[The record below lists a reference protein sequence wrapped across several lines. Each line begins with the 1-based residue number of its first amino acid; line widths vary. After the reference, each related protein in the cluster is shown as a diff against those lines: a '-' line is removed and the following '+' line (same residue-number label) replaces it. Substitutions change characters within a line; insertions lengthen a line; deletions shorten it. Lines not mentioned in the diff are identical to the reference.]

1 MNGPM
6 KLIQGDKILDNT
18 KLESGFKLVSNELI
32 HTGKVFQTRKKS
44 ETIQIANM
52 RKLVATSTSKP
63 FKLEKLLNHE
73 VQRRKFGGGFKKT
86 PWATWVVVSRQCSF
100 GRWQIRYRSL
110 SDNKGEPIMEKVRE
124 EDVRPQPPQK
134 KRRRWMAGD
143 VAEIFDFQCWRE
155 GKIAKVLN
163 NNLFVVRLLGSI
175 QLKEFHGSSV
185 RVQQAWH
192 NNNWSVIGKVA
203 QNKEYTKKFAD
214 NKSKHPGS
222 LVRRVPVS
230 VTREGPCL
238 REKDEQKHVKDG
250 QHNVKMDLD
259 RHHLQRSSKD
269 LVSCMEGCH
278 KQLVPNLPF
287 FEGADNII
295 SPEKLIVDEKLKGS
309 IKMNAKMVKET
320 TELLYTSSNALL
332 TEDSNQSS
340 VASCSSNGFADS
352 SSHNFQTPL
361 DNASHE
367 SDAGSSFLSFSF
379 IKRLTPYFEQK
390 LEAEIHELEFHAYRS
405 TVQALY
411 ASGPLSWEQESLLT
425 NLRLSLHISDE
436 EHLLHLRQLLSTQ
449 VL

>member
-1 MNGPM
+1 MKFREGNLVEVLRRHHGPR
-6 KLIQGDKILDNT
+6 G
-18 KLESGFKLVSNELI
+18 SWFPGS
-32 HTGKVFQTRKKS
+32 
-44 ETIQIANM
+44 
-52 RKLVATSTSKP
+52 
-63 FKLEKLLNHE
+63 
-73 VQRRKFGGGFKKT
+73 
-86 PWATWVVVSRQCSF
+86 VVSARGNYCK
-100 GRWQIRYRSL
+100 IRYKSL
-110 SDNKGEPIMEKVRE
+110 SDNKGEPVMEKVRE
-124 EDVRPQPPQK
+124 EDVRPQPPRK

-143 VAEIFDFQCWRE
+143 AAEIFDFQCWRE

-203 QNKEYTKKFAD
+203 QNKEYTKKFAE

-222 LVRRVPVS
+222 LVRRALVS
-230 VTREGPCL
+230 VTRGGPCL
-238 REKDEQKHVKDG
+238 REKDGQKHVKDG

-287 FEGADNII
+287 FEGADNI
-295 SPEKLIVDEKLKGS
+295 SPEKLMVDEKFKGS
-309 IKMNAKMVKET
+309 IKMNTKMVKET
-320 TELLYTSSNALL
+320 TELLYTSSTALL
-332 TEDSNQSS
+332 AEDSNQSS

>member
-1 MNGPM
+1 M
-6 KLIQGDKILDNT
+6 K
-18 KLESGFKLVSNELI
+18 FKEGNLVEVS
-32 HTGKVFQTRKKS
+32 R
-44 ETIQIANM
+44 
-52 RKLVATSTSKP
+52 RD
-63 FKLEKLLNHE
+63 HE
-73 VQRRKFGGGFKKT
+73 PHGSWFPGS
-86 PWATWVVVSRQCSF
+86 VVSARGNYCK
-100 GRWQIRYRSL
+100 IRYKSL
-110 SDNKGEPIMEKVRE
+110 SDSKGEPVMEKVRE
-124 EDVRPQPPQK
+124 EDVRPQPPRK
-134 KRRRWMAGD
+134 KRSRWMAGD

-163 NNLFVVRLLGSI
+163 NNLFVVRLFGSI
-175 QLKEFHGSSV
+175 QLKEFHESSI

-203 QNKEYTKKFAD
+203 QNKEYTKKCAE
-214 NKSKHPGS
+214 NKSKHSGN
-222 LVRRVPVS
+222 LVRRAPVS
-230 VTREGPCL
+230 VTRKDPCL
-238 REKDEQKHVKDG
+238 REKDRQKHVKDG
-250 QHNVKMDLD
+250 QHNVKIDLD
-259 RHHLQRSSKD
+259 RHHLERSSKD
-269 LVSCMEGCH
+269 PVSCMEGCH

-287 FEGADNII
+287 FEGADNI
-295 SPEKLIVDEKLKGS
+295 SPEKLIVDEKFKGS
-309 IKMNAKMVKET
+309 VKMNAKMVKET
-320 TELLYTSSNALL
+320 TELLYTSSRALL

-352 SSHNFQTPL
+352 SSHNFQTPM
-361 DNASHE
+361 DNASHK

-390 LEAEIHELEFHAYRS
+390 LEAEIHELESHAYRS